1 MDNHFYR
8 SINAVRFRQRVQRT
22 LNCAAWGLLAAALVV
37 LFSPTL
43 AATVFTVSIAIGFIR
58 SFSDS
63 SAARLIDRHYH
74 LKDRILTTTALLR
87 RTNHTL
93 MEQLQIDDTAN
104 HITTVKPQM
113 VHPIRLPK
121 MFWCAVGVFA
131 LHFIGT
137 TIIQNWSHGSVESA
151 ILVELSE
158 ETTTMLEEMVA
169 QTEEL
174 AMLHA
179 DEESLP
185 KLFDKLDTL
194 TQRFESKM
202 TAKETLM
209 TLSEMENAFQAALD
223 SLKLE
228 TMDDLLKELAKTLEL
243 ADPTFPISKALEKED
258 FRLAALELKELDADT
273 LAALT
278 DAERNAMAEQMQAI
292 ADSAEEQNQLAMHEA
307 AQAMSAALKDG
318 DDEAGA
324 AAADALA
331 HEVETHGIRMDIG
344 NALAKQLMELGL
356 AKSDFGIAMDG
367 GEGTAKSDTDKE
379 TWGMGSAG
387 NPNDGEETQLD
398 SERHQEI
405 LTGMISEEGASQTET
420 LDTQE
425 MDEVNSL
432 RQFREQFQEYQKL
445 SEAVLDSEPIP
456 LGQRRVIRHYFE
468 SIRPSAE

>member
-1 MDNHFYR
+1 MDPHFYR

-22 LNCAAWGLLAAALVV
+22 LNYAAWGLLAAAIVA
-37 LFSPTL
+37 LFSSTL
-43 AATVFTVSIAIGFIR
+43 AVTLFVASIVIGFIR

-74 LKDRILTTTALLR
+74 LQDRILTTTALLR
-87 RTNHTL
+87 RSNHTL
-93 MEQLQIDDTAN
+93 MEQLQIDDTAE
-104 HITTVKPQM
+104 HISTVAPRS
-113 VHPIRLPK
+113 VLPIRLPK
-121 MFWCAVGVFA
+121 MVWCAVGVFA
-131 LHFIGT
+131 LNLIGS
-137 TIIQNWSHGSVESA
+137 TIIQNWSHGSEESV

-158 ETTTMLEEMVA
+158 ETTTMLEELVA
-169 QTEEL
+169 QSEEL
-174 AMLHA
+174 AALHA

-185 KLFDKLDTL
+185 KLFDKLDVL

-202 TAKETLM
+202 DAKETLK
-209 TLSEMENAFQAALD
+209 TLSEMEDALQAALD

-243 ADPTFPISKALEKED
+243 AEPTFPIGRALEQED
-258 FRLAALELKELDADT
+258 FRLAALELKEFDADT

-278 DAERNAMAEQMQAI
+278 DAERKAMAEQMQAL
-292 ADSAEEQNQLAMHEA
+292 AESAEDLHQQAMHDA
-307 AQAMSAALKDG
+307 AQAMADALKEGDG
-318 DDEAGA
+318 DAGA

-344 NALAKQLMELGL
+344 KILAKQMMELGL

-367 GEGTAKSDTDKE
+367 GEGTAKSDTQKE

-387 NPNDGEETQLD
+387 NPNDGEETHLD
-398 SERHQEI
+398 SERQQQQ
-405 LTGMISEEGASQTET
+405 LTGMLGDEGESQTET
-420 LDTQE
+420 VDTEE
-425 MDEVNSL
+425 MTEANSL

-456 LGQRRVIRHYFE
+456 LGQRQVIRLYFE